1 MLVSLMAVYQYT
13 DGDVLSDL
21 LIPEGMNWNLA
32 RDTILKETAELN
44 LVYSDPEILK
54 KFIADFCKR
63 RLDVWTHLWN
73 LSQEEYDPLINYDRR
88 TQETTQHG
96 HKETTDFKHNN
107 EATTN
112 NNTRVFGFD
121 SETAV
126 GKDGESGNIEG
137 ENKGQDIRQHSGVDI
152 VTTTNKGNIGVTTY
166 QQMMREEFDIRPKLD
181 IYKFIAVEFAHEFC
195 IMVY

>member
-13 DGDVLSDL
+13 DGDVLSNL
-21 LIPEGMNWNLA
+21 LIPEGMNWNLV

-44 LVYSDPEILK
+44 LVYSDPEMLK

-73 LSQEEYDPLINYDRR
+73 LANAEYDPLVNYDRE
-88 TQETTQHG
+88 TVETTAHG
-96 HKETTDFKHNN
+96 HKETTDFKHNS
-107 EATTN
+107 EATTS

-121 SETAV
+121 SETSV
-126 GKDGESGNIEG
+126 GKEGETGNVDGENS
-137 ENKGQDIRQHSGVDI
+137 GQDIKQHSGIDT

-166 QQMMREEFDIRPKLD
+166 QQMMREEFDMRPKLD

-195 IMVY
+195 VMVY

>member
-1 MLVSLMAVYQYT
+1 MAVYQYT
-13 DGDVLSDL
+13 DGDVMSNL
-21 LIPEGMNWNLA
+21 LIPEGMNWDLA

-73 LSQEEYDPLINYDRR
+73 LSQEEYDPLVNYDRNVV
-88 TQETTQHG
+88 ETTQHG

-107 EATTN
+107 EATIN

-121 SETAV
+121 SETSV
-126 GKDGESGNIEG
+126 GKDGETGNVDG
-137 ENKGQDIRQHSGVDI
+137 ENRGQDIKQHSGVDI

-166 QQMMREEFDIRPKLD
+166 QQMVREEFDMRPKLD